1 MVASAIINKKLG
13 KSSDYLS
20 LPLFGKWQTEKY
32 KPAKATNGI
41 VNISNIYYFSTVVFL
56 FLE

>member
-41 VNISNIYYFSTVVFL
+41 VNISNIYNFFTIVF
-56 FLE
+56 